1 MKSKNQ
7 NIRNSISGVRSF
19 AKEEKK
25 KGRLVFMRMTIVLLA
40 MLLLVAPA
48 MAAVTVTCV
57 DDGTG
62 NGVAEVY
69 YDARGE
75 VELIRAFGL
84 DLVADT
90 ANIVSVTS
98 VNSDYYIYPGTIV
111 ITDGN
116 VTAWGTPVAPANDPG
131 AGTGL
136 GTGNATVE
144 MGSLYAAGDGNLTP
158 DPCGLLCK
166 VTVSADCNLTISTN
180 ITRGG
185 VVMEDT
191 ATPSVGPSTC
201 ALDVNDCYGPGDPN
215 YGDWVTLG
223 RPECWCYPKQC
234 HGDATGYGYGRNLY
248 HASTPDL
255 TVLKDAWNKDA
266 PNTVGHISVVDVNK
280 PTEWACADF
289 DRMEYGRNKYR
300 VSTPDLTI
308 LKAYWNDVPVAPPAN
323 CPPGNRLPPNF

>member
-1 MKSKNQ
+1 
-7 NIRNSISGVRSF
+7 
-19 AKEEKK
+19 
-25 KGRLVFMRMTIVLLA
+25 VFMRITIVLLA

-57 DDGTG
+57 GVG
-62 NGVAEVY
+62 GGVAEVY

-75 VELIRAFGL
+75 FELIRAFGL
-84 DLVADT
+84 DIVADT
-90 ANIVSVTS
+90 ANIVNVDN

-136 GTGNATVE
+136 GTGAVTVE

-166 VTVSADCNLTISTN
+166 VTVSADCNLTITTN

-191 ATPSVGPSTC
+191 ATPSVGPSVC
-201 ALDVNDCYGPGDPN
+201 AVDGPTECYAGMPDYN
-215 YGDWVTLG
+215 EWVAVG
-223 RPECWCYPKQC
+223 KPDCWCYPRQC
-234 HGDATGYGYGRNLY
+234 NGDATGYPYGKFNY
-248 HASTPDL
+248 YASSPDMS
-255 TVLKDAWNKDA
+255 VLRDAWDKDAA
-266 PNTVGHISVVDVNK
+266 TIIGQTSTVDGHI
-280 PTEWACADF
+280 TEWACADF
-289 DRMEYGRNKYR
+289 DHAPYGKFNYR
-300 VSTPDLTI
+300 VSSPDMTI
-308 LKAYWNDVPVAPPAN
+308 LRNHWDALGAPPN
-323 CPPGNRLPPNF
+323 CLPGNMTP